1 MVGWVG
7 CCWLL
12 FFGFFVYF
20 CFVCFF
26 VVAILYHF
34 EPCNK
39 QWRKSVYISK
49 VFIIIVHFK
58 TKSTGNSKTPI
69 SLTSHLQNLRINC
82 VRCKSL
88 CFSMVL
94 IVCLCRITR
103 NTHTNSGVS
112 LHIFMTANFVLC
124 LYIVSKL
131 VCFYC
136 VNENQTNKTHNFM
149 YIMWSF
155 LFISSPLLYIYI
167 LCLTHSSQV
176 LYKYSKRFMYHN
188 KDT

>member
-1 MVGWVG
+1 MCNCAYLLTIIQAISSSLSFSSQLLMSWFCARCLFCITG
-7 CCWLL
+7 L
-12 FFGFFVYF
+12 FFGWLVWLLLGVLFVFFVYF
-20 CFVCFF
+20 CFLFFF

-58 TKSTGNSKTPI
+58 TKPTGNSKTPI

-103 NTHTNSGVS
+103 NTHTNSGG
-112 LHIFMTANFVLC
+112 FTAYFHDC
-124 LYIVSKL
+124 
-131 VCFYC
+131 
-136 VNENQTNKTHNFM
+136 
-149 YIMWSF
+149 
-155 LFISSPLLYIYI
+155 
-167 LCLTHSSQV
+167 
-176 LYKYSKRFMYHN
+176 
-188 KDT
+188 